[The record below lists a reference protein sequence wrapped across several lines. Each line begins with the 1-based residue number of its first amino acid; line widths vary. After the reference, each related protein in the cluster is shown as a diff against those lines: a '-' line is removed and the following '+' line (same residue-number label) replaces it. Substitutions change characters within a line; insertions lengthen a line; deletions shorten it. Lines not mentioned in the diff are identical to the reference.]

1 MIRHILFTGVCAMLI
16 CGGQST
22 VAQNRLGIENENA
35 TSIGIYIKDLKTG
48 RVIADRNSSLALM
61 PASVMKVVTT
71 ASALHFLGEHFRF
84 TTDVS
89 LVGNRNKTDNRIWE
103 GNLVVKS
110 VGDPTIESENFKRNL
125 GFCDSIVSNIRRLGV
140 KEINGRIIVEQTMS
154 NAGQIPEWQISDVA
168 CGYGAGL
175 YGFNF
180 MDNTLTVTPA
190 TGNVKPYAPGLE
202 IERVTTTAGN
212 QLLRGINSNQLFIF
226 ARSFANKKWV
236 VSTTMPDPSAV
247 FTDRLIDR
255 MNENGVSLTDRT
267 AKTDERTVWELVYS
281 HKSPASKDI
290 FKSLMIRSDNLFAEG
305 MLRATLP
312 DDSRYL
318 AIKKEKEL
326 WTERGLSTKT
336 VVISD
341 GSGLAR
347 TNRLSP
353 KFIAGVLEYM
363 AKNDKSDTFVSFFPK
378 AGKDGT
384 MKGFLA
390 KTHLQGKIA
399 MKTGS
404 VNGVQCY
411 AGYKLGANG
420 KPTHVVVIMVNNF
433 FCSRQSLRKAIEAML
448 TKTFRQ

>member
-1 MIRHILFTGVCAMLI
+1 MIKHIFIGGVFAVLVL
-16 CGGQST
+16 GSESVT
-22 VAQNRLGIENENA
+22 AQNRLGIENENA

-71 ASALHFLGEHFRF
+71 ASALHFLGENFRF

-89 LVGNRNKTDNRIWE
+89 LTGNRREDNSGVWE
-103 GNLVVKS
+103 GNLVVRS
-110 VGDPTIESENFKRNL
+110 VGDPTIESENFKGNL
-125 GFCDSIVSNIRRLGV
+125 GFCDSIVSNIRRLGI
-140 KEINGRIIVEQTMS
+140 KEINGRIIVEQTLS

-175 YGFNF
+175 NGFNF

-190 TGNVKPYAPGLE
+190 TGSVKPYAPGLE
-202 IERVTTTAGN
+202 IECVATTAGN
-212 QLLRGINSNQLFIF
+212 QQLRGINSNQLFIF

-236 VSTTMPDPSAV
+236 ISTTMPDPSAV
-247 FTDRLIDR
+247 FTAQLMSR
-255 MNENGVSLTDRT
+255 MSESGISLTD
-267 AKTDERTVWELVYS
+267 KTVKTGNADASELVYS

-290 FKSLMIRSDNLFAEG
+290 FKSLMVRSDNLFAEG

-312 DDSRYL
+312 GDSRYQ

-353 KFIAGVLEYM
+353 RFIAGVLEYM
-363 AKNDKSDTFVSFFPK
+363 AKNEKSSTFVSFFPK

-390 KTHLQGKIA
+390 KTPLQGKIA

-411 AGYKLGANG
+411 AGYKLGVNG

-448 TKTFRQ
+448 TKTFR

>member
-1 MIRHILFTGVCAMLI
+1 MIKHIFIGGVFAVLVWGSESI
-16 CGGQST
+16 T
-22 VAQNRLGIENENA
+22 AQNRLGIENENA

-71 ASALHFLGEHFRF
+71 ASALHFLGENFRF

-89 LVGNRNKTDNRIWE
+89 LTGNRSKDNSGVWE
-103 GNLVVKS
+103 GNLVVRS
-110 VGDPTIESENFKRNL
+110 VGDPTIESENFKGNL
-125 GFCDSIVSNIRRLGV
+125 GFCDSIVSNIRRLGI
-140 KEINGRIIVEQTMS
+140 KEINGRIIVEQTLS

-212 QLLRGINSNQLFIF
+212 QQLRGINSNQLFIF

-236 VSTTMPDPSAV
+236 ISTTMPDPSAV
-247 FTDRLIDR
+247 FTAQLMSR
-255 MNENGVSLTDRT
+255 MSESGISLTD
-267 AKTDERTVWELVYS
+267 KTVKTGDADASELVYC

-290 FKSLMIRSDNLFAEG
+290 FKSLMVRSDNLFAEG

-312 DDSRYL
+312 GDSRYQ

-353 KFIAGVLEYM
+353 RFIAGVLEYM
-363 AKNDKSDTFVSFFPK
+363 AKNEKSSTFVSFFPK

-390 KTHLQGKIA
+390 KTPLQGKIA

-411 AGYKLGANG
+411 AGYKLGVNG

-448 TKTFRQ
+448 TKTFR

>member
-1 MIRHILFTGVCAMLI
+1 MIKHIFIGGVFAVLVL
-16 CGGQST
+16 GSESVT
-22 VAQNRLGIENENA
+22 AQNRLGIENENA

-71 ASALHFLGEHFRF
+71 ASALHFLGENFRF

-89 LVGNRNKTDNRIWE
+89 LTGNRSEDNSGVWE
-103 GNLVVKS
+103 GNLVVRS
-110 VGDPTIESENFKRNL
+110 VGDPTIESENFKGNL
-125 GFCDSIVSNIRRLGV
+125 GFCDSIVSNIRRLGIT
-140 KEINGRIIVEQTMS
+140 EINGRIIVEQTLS

-190 TGNVKPYAPGLE
+190 TGSVKPYAPELE
-202 IERVTTTAGN
+202 IECVTTTAGN
-212 QLLRGINSNQLFIF
+212 QQLRGINSNQLFIF

-236 VSTTMPDPSAV
+236 ISTTMPDPSAV
-247 FTDRLIDR
+247 FTAQLMSR
-255 MNENGVSLTDRT
+255 MSESGISLTD
-267 AKTDERTVWELVYS
+267 KTVKTGNADATELIYS

-290 FKSLMIRSDNLFAEG
+290 FKSLMVRSDNLFAEG

-312 DDSRYL
+312 GDSRYQ

-353 KFIAGVLEYM
+353 RFIAGVLEYM
-363 AKNDKSDTFVSFFPK
+363 AKNEKSSTFVSFFPK

-390 KTHLQGKIA
+390 KTPLQGKIA

-411 AGYKLGANG
+411 AGYKLGVNG

-448 TKTFRQ
+448 TKTFR

>member
-1 MIRHILFTGVCAMLI
+1 MIKHIFIGGVFAVLVW
-16 CGGQST
+16 GSESVT
-22 VAQNRLGIENENA
+22 AQNRLGIENENA

-71 ASALHFLGEHFRF
+71 ASALHFLGENFRF

-89 LVGNRNKTDNRIWE
+89 LTGNRSKDSSGVWE
-103 GNLVVKS
+103 GNLVVRS
-110 VGDPTIESENFKRNL
+110 VGDPTIESENFKGNL
-125 GFCDSIVSNIRRLGV
+125 GFCDSIVSNIRRLGI
-140 KEINGRIIVEQTMS
+140 KEINGRIIVEQTLS

-212 QLLRGINSNQLFIF
+212 QQLRGINSNQLFIF

-236 VSTTMPDPSAV
+236 ISTTMPDPSAV
-247 FTDRLIDR
+247 FTAQLMSR
-255 MNENGVSLTDRT
+255 MSESGISLTD
-267 AKTDERTVWELVYS
+267 KTVKTGDADASELVYS

-290 FKSLMIRSDNLFAEG
+290 FKSLMVRSDNLFAEG

-312 DDSRYL
+312 GDSRYQ

-353 KFIAGVLEYM
+353 RFIAGVLEYM
-363 AKNDKSDTFVSFFPK
+363 AKNEKSSTFVSFFPK

-384 MKGFLA
+384 MKGFLT
-390 KTHLQGKIA
+390 KTPLQGKIA

-411 AGYKLGANG
+411 AGYKLGVNG

-448 TKTFRQ
+448 TKTFR

>member
-1 MIRHILFTGVCAMLI
+1 MIKHIFIGGVFAVLVL
-16 CGGQST
+16 GSESVT
-22 VAQNRLGIENENA
+22 AQNRLGIENENA

-71 ASALHFLGEHFRF
+71 ASALHFLGENFRF

-89 LVGNRNKTDNRIWE
+89 LTGNRSEDNSGVWE
-103 GNLVVKS
+103 GNLVVRS
-110 VGDPTIESENFKRNL
+110 VGDPTIESENFKGNL
-125 GFCDSIVSNIRRLGV
+125 GFCDSIVSNIRRLGI
-140 KEINGRIIVEQTMS
+140 KEINGRIIVEQTLS

-190 TGNVKPYAPGLE
+190 TGSVKPYAPGLE
-202 IERVTTTAGN
+202 IECVTTTAGN
-212 QLLRGINSNQLFIF
+212 QQLRGINSNQLFIF

-236 VSTTMPDPSAV
+236 ISTTMPDPSAV
-247 FTDRLIDR
+247 FTAQLMSR
-255 MNENGVSLTDRT
+255 MSESGISLTD
-267 AKTDERTVWELVYS
+267 KTVKTGDADATELIYS

-290 FKSLMIRSDNLFAEG
+290 FKSLMVRSDNLFAEG

-312 DDSRYL
+312 GDSRYQ

-353 KFIAGVLEYM
+353 RFIAGVLEYM
-363 AKNDKSDTFVSFFPK
+363 AKNEKSSTFVSFFPK

-390 KTHLQGKIA
+390 KTPLQGKIA

-411 AGYKLGANG
+411 AGYKLGVNG

-448 TKTFRQ
+448 TKTFR

>member
-1 MIRHILFTGVCAMLI
+1 MIKHIFIGGVFAVLVL
-16 CGGQST
+16 GSESVT
-22 VAQNRLGIENENA
+22 AQNRLGIENENA

-71 ASALHFLGEHFRF
+71 ASALHFLGENFRF

-89 LVGNRNKTDNRIWE
+89 LTGNRREDNSGVWE
-103 GNLVVKS
+103 GNLVVRS
-110 VGDPTIESENFKRNL
+110 VGDPTIESENFKGNL
-125 GFCDSIVSNIRRLGV
+125 GFCDSIVSNIRRLGI
-140 KEINGRIIVEQTMS
+140 KEINGRIIVEQTLS

-190 TGNVKPYAPGLE
+190 TGSVKPYAPGLE
-202 IERVTTTAGN
+202 IECVTTTAGN
-212 QLLRGINSNQLFIF
+212 QQLRGINSNQLFIF

-236 VSTTMPDPSAV
+236 ISTTMPDPSAV
-247 FTDRLIDR
+247 FTAQLMSR
-255 MNENGVSLTDRT
+255 MSESGISLTD
-267 AKTDERTVWELVYS
+267 KTVKTGDADATELIYS

-290 FKSLMIRSDNLFAEG
+290 FKSLMVRSDNLFAEG

-312 DDSRYL
+312 GDSRYQ

-353 KFIAGVLEYM
+353 RFIAGVLEYM
-363 AKNDKSDTFVSFFPK
+363 AKNEKSSTFVSFFPK

-390 KTHLQGKIA
+390 KTPLQGKIA

-411 AGYKLGANG
+411 AGYKLGVNG

-448 TKTFRQ
+448 TKTFR

>member
-1 MIRHILFTGVCAMLI
+1 MIKHIFIGGVFAVLVL
-16 CGGQST
+16 GSESVT
-22 VAQNRLGIENENA
+22 AQNRLGIENENA

-71 ASALHFLGEHFRF
+71 ASALHFLGENFRF

-89 LVGNRNKTDNRIWE
+89 LTGNRSEDNSGVWE
-103 GNLVVKS
+103 GNLVVRS
-110 VGDPTIESENFKRNL
+110 VGDPTIESENFKNNL
-125 GFCDSIVSNIRRLGV
+125 GFCDSIVSNIRRLGI
-140 KEINGRIIVEQTMS
+140 KEINGRIIVEQTLS

-190 TGNVKPYAPGLE
+190 TGSVKPYAPGLE
-202 IERVTTTAGN
+202 IECVTTTAGN
-212 QLLRGINSNQLFIF
+212 QQLRGINSNQLFIF

-236 VSTTMPDPSAV
+236 ISTTMPDPSAV
-247 FTDRLIDR
+247 FTAQLMSR
-255 MNENGVSLTDRT
+255 MSESGISLTD
-267 AKTDERTVWELVYS
+267 KTVKTSGADATELIYS

-290 FKSLMIRSDNLFAEG
+290 FKSLMVRSDNLFAEG

-312 DDSRYL
+312 GDSRYQ

-353 KFIAGVLEYM
+353 RFIAGVLEYM
-363 AKNDKSDTFVSFFPK
+363 AKNEKSSTFVSFFPK

-390 KTHLQGKIA
+390 KTPLQGKIA

-411 AGYKLGANG
+411 AGYKLGVNG

-448 TKTFRQ
+448 TKTFR

>member
-1 MIRHILFTGVCAMLI
+1 MIKHIFIGGVFVVLVL
-16 CGGQST
+16 GSESVT
-22 VAQNRLGIENENA
+22 AQNRLGIENENA

-71 ASALHFLGEHFRF
+71 ASALHFLGENFRF

-89 LVGNRNKTDNRIWE
+89 LTGNRSEDNNGIWE
-103 GNLVVKS
+103 GNLVVRS
-110 VGDPTIESENFKRNL
+110 VGDPTIESENFKNNL
-125 GFCDSIVSNIRRLGV
+125 GFCDSIVSNIRRLGI
-140 KEINGRIIVEQTMS
+140 KEINGRIIVEQTLS
-154 NAGQIPEWQISDVA
+154 NAGQVPEWQISDVA

-190 TGNVKPYAPGLE
+190 TGSVKPYAPGLE
-202 IERVTTTAGN
+202 IECVATTAGN
-212 QLLRGINSNQLFIF
+212 QQLRGINSNQLFIF

-236 VSTTMPDPSAV
+236 ISTTMPDPSAV
-247 FTDRLIDR
+247 FTAQLMSR
-255 MNENGVSLTDRT
+255 MSERGISLTD
-267 AKTDERTVWELVYS
+267 KTVKTGDADATELVYS

-290 FKSLMIRSDNLFAEG
+290 FKSLMVRSDNLFAEG

-312 DDSRYL
+312 GDSRYQ

-353 KFIAGVLEYM
+353 RFIAGVLEYM
-363 AKNDKSDTFVSFFPK
+363 AKNEKSSTFVSFFPK

-390 KTHLQGKIA
+390 KTSLQGKIA

-411 AGYKLGANG
+411 AGYKLGVNG

-448 TKTFRQ
+448 TKTFR

>member
-1 MIRHILFTGVCAMLI
+1 MIKHIFIGGVFAVLVL
-16 CGGQST
+16 GSESVT
-22 VAQNRLGIENENA
+22 AQNRLGIENENA

-71 ASALHFLGEHFRF
+71 ASALHFLGENFRF

-89 LVGNRNKTDNRIWE
+89 LTGNRSEDNSGVWE
-103 GNLVVKS
+103 GNLVVRS
-110 VGDPTIESENFKRNL
+110 VGDPTIESENFKGNL
-125 GFCDSIVSNIRRLGV
+125 GFCDSIVSNIRRLGI
-140 KEINGRIIVEQTMS
+140 KEINGRIIVEQTLS

-190 TGNVKPYAPGLE
+190 TGSVKPYAPGLE
-202 IERVTTTAGN
+202 IECVTTTAGN
-212 QLLRGINSNQLFIF
+212 QQLRGINSNQLFIF

-236 VSTTMPDPSAV
+236 ISTTMPDPSAV
-247 FTDRLIDR
+247 FTAQLMSR
-255 MNENGVSLTDRT
+255 MSESGISLTD
-267 AKTDERTVWELVYS
+267 KTVKTGDADATELIYS

-290 FKSLMIRSDNLFAEG
+290 FKSLMVRSDNLFAEG
-305 MLRATLP
+305 MLRAMLP
-312 DDSRYL
+312 GDSRYQ

-353 KFIAGVLEYM
+353 RFIAGVLEYM
-363 AKNDKSDTFVSFFPK
+363 AKNEKSSTFVSFFPK

-390 KTHLQGKIA
+390 KTPLQGKIA

-411 AGYKLGANG
+411 AGYKLGVNG

-448 TKTFRQ
+448 TKTFR

>member
-1 MIRHILFTGVCAMLI
+1 M
-16 CGGQST
+16 
-22 VAQNRLGIENENA
+22 AQNRLGIENENA

>member
-1 MIRHILFTGVCAMLI
+1 MIKHIFIGGVFAVLVL
-16 CGGQST
+16 GSESVT
-22 VAQNRLGIENENA
+22 AQNRLGIENENA

-71 ASALHFLGEHFRF
+71 ASALHFLGENFRF

-89 LVGNRNKTDNRIWE
+89 LTGNRSEDNSGVWE
-103 GNLVVKS
+103 GNLVVRS
-110 VGDPTIESENFKRNL
+110 VGDPTIESENFKGNL
-125 GFCDSIVSNIRRLGV
+125 GFCDSIVSNIRRLGI
-140 KEINGRIIVEQTMS
+140 KEINGRIIVEQTLS

-190 TGNVKPYAPGLE
+190 TGSVKPYAPGLE
-202 IERVTTTAGN
+202 IECVTTTAGN
-212 QLLRGINSNQLFIF
+212 QQLRGINSNQLFIF

-236 VSTTMPDPSAV
+236 ISTTMPDPSAV
-247 FTDRLIDR
+247 FTAQLMSR
-255 MNENGVSLTDRT
+255 MSESGISLTD
-267 AKTDERTVWELVYS
+267 KTVKTGDADATELVYS

-290 FKSLMIRSDNLFAEG
+290 FKSLMVRSDNLFAEG

-312 DDSRYL
+312 GDSRYQ

-353 KFIAGVLEYM
+353 RFIAGVLEYM
-363 AKNDKSDTFVSFFPK
+363 AKNEKSSTFVSFFPK

-384 MKGFLA
+384 IKGFLA
-390 KTHLQGKIA
+390 KTPLQGKIA

-411 AGYKLGANG
+411 AGYKLGVNG

-448 TKTFRQ
+448 TKTFR

>member
-1 MIRHILFTGVCAMLI
+1 MIKHIFIGGVFAVLVL
-16 CGGQST
+16 GSESVT
-22 VAQNRLGIENENA
+22 AQNRLGIENENA

-71 ASALHFLGEHFRF
+71 ASALHFLGENFRF

-89 LVGNRNKTDNRIWE
+89 LTGNRREGNSGVWE
-103 GNLVVKS
+103 GNLVVRS
-110 VGDPTIESENFKRNL
+110 VGDPTIESENFKGNL
-125 GFCDSIVSNIRRLGV
+125 GFCDSIVSNIRRLGI
-140 KEINGRIIVEQTMS
+140 KEINGRIIVEQTLS

-190 TGNVKPYAPGLE
+190 TGSVKPYAPGLE
-202 IERVTTTAGN
+202 IECVTTTGGN
-212 QLLRGINSNQLFIF
+212 QQLRGINSNQLFIF

-236 VSTTMPDPSAV
+236 ISTTMPDPSAV
-247 FTDRLIDR
+247 FTAQLMSR
-255 MNENGVSLTDRT
+255 MSESGISLTD
-267 AKTDERTVWELVYS
+267 KTVKTGDADATELIYS

-290 FKSLMIRSDNLFAEG
+290 FKSLMVRSDNLFAEG
-305 MLRATLP
+305 MLRAMLP
-312 DDSRYL
+312 GDSRYQ

-353 KFIAGVLEYM
+353 RFIAGVLEYM
-363 AKNDKSDTFVSFFPK
+363 AKNEKSSTFVSFFPK

-390 KTHLQGKIA
+390 KTPLQGKIA

-411 AGYKLGANG
+411 AGYKLGVNG

-448 TKTFRQ
+448 TKTFR

>member
-1 MIRHILFTGVCAMLI
+1 MIKHIFIGGVFAVLVL
-16 CGGQST
+16 GSESVT
-22 VAQNRLGIENENA
+22 AQNRLGIENENA

-71 ASALHFLGEHFRF
+71 ASALHFLGENFRF

-89 LVGNRNKTDNRIWE
+89 LTGNRSEDNNGVWE
-103 GNLVVKS
+103 GNLVVRS
-110 VGDPTIESENFKRNL
+110 VGDPTIESENFKNNL
-125 GFCDSIVSNIRRLGV
+125 GFCDSIVSNIRRLGI
-140 KEINGRIIVEQTMS
+140 KEINGRIIVEQTLS
-154 NAGQIPEWQISDVA
+154 NAGQVPEWQISDVA

-190 TGNVKPYAPGLE
+190 TGSVKPYTPGLE
-202 IERVTTTAGN
+202 IECVTTTAGN
-212 QLLRGINSNQLFIF
+212 QQLRGINSNQLFIF

-236 VSTTMPDPSAV
+236 ISTTMPDPSAV
-247 FTDRLIDR
+247 FTAQLMSR
-255 MNENGVSLTDRT
+255 MSESGISLTD
-267 AKTDERTVWELVYS
+267 KTVKTGDADATELVYS

-290 FKSLMIRSDNLFAEG
+290 FKSLMVRSDNLFAEG

-312 DDSRYL
+312 GDSRYQ

-353 KFIAGVLEYM
+353 RFIAGVLEYM
-363 AKNDKSDTFVSFFPK
+363 AKNEKSSTFVSFFPK

-390 KTHLQGKIA
+390 KTPLQGKIA

-411 AGYKLGANG
+411 AGYKLGVNG

-448 TKTFRQ
+448 TKTFR

>member
-1 MIRHILFTGVCAMLI
+1 MIKHIFIGGVFAVLVL
-16 CGGQST
+16 GSESVT
-22 VAQNRLGIENENA
+22 AQNRLGIENENA

-71 ASALHFLGEHFRF
+71 ASALHFLGENFRF

-89 LVGNRNKTDNRIWE
+89 LTGNRSEDNSGVWE
-103 GNLVVKS
+103 GNLVVRS
-110 VGDPTIESENFKRNL
+110 VGDPTIESENFKNNL
-125 GFCDSIVSNIRRLGV
+125 GFCDSIVSNIRRLGI
-140 KEINGRIIVEQTMS
+140 KEINGRIIVEQTLS

-190 TGNVKPYAPGLE
+190 TGSVKPYAPGLE
-202 IERVTTTAGN
+202 IECVTTTAGN
-212 QLLRGINSNQLFIF
+212 QQLRGINSNQLFIF

-236 VSTTMPDPSAV
+236 ISTTMPDPSAV
-247 FTDRLIDR
+247 FTAQLMSR
-255 MNENGVSLTDRT
+255 MSESSISLTD
-267 AKTDERTVWELVYS
+267 KTVKTGDADATELVYS

-290 FKSLMIRSDNLFAEG
+290 FKSLMVRSDNLFAEG

-312 DDSRYL
+312 GDSRYQ

-353 KFIAGVLEYM
+353 RFIAGVLEYM
-363 AKNDKSDTFVSFFPK
+363 AKNEKSSTFVSFFPK

-390 KTHLQGKIA
+390 KTPLQGKIA

-411 AGYKLGANG
+411 AGYKLGVNG

-448 TKTFRQ
+448 TKTFR